1 MAGTGETED
10 VTYVYVVV
18 PLWGGGE
25 FHVFST
31 FDDIVRHYRI
41 LELPNQ
47 PYTAEMMENEK
58 KEIESTGEMRYISL
72 DELGEQMIQI
82 FRARSHIPP
91 RGGRRSRRTFRRNN
105 TLHRNVRRHHIK

>member
-10 VTYVYVVV
+10 VTYVYVVA
-18 PLWGGGE
+18 PRWGEGD

-31 FDDIVRHYRI
+31 FEDIVRHYRI
-41 LELPNQ
+41 LELGLG
-47 PYTAEMMENEK
+47 YTAEMMENEK
-58 KEIESTGEMRYISL
+58 KEIESTGEMRYIPL
-72 DELGEQMIQI
+72 DDLGEEMIQI

-105 TLHRNVRRHHIK
+105 TLHRNIRRHHVK

>member
-1 MAGTGETED
+1 MAGTGESPD
-10 VTYVYVVV
+10 VEHVYVVV
-18 PLWGGGE
+18 PAWGGGE

-41 LELPNQ
+41 LELDLG
-47 PYTAEMMENEK
+47 YTAEMMENEK
-58 KEIESTGEMRYISL
+58 KAIESTGEMRYIPL
-72 DELGEQMIQI
+72 DQIGEQMIQI